1 MNIQDALGKA
11 VDQAN
16 EQIDTMANV
25 ATTEDYMASLEIPQ
39 SGRYLV
45 RPDGSIEFIKQ

>member
-11 VDQAN
+11 LDQAN

-25 ATTEDYMASLEIPQ
+25 ATTEAYVASLNIQ
-39 SGRYLV
+39 QTGTYLV
-45 RPDGSIEFIKQ
+45 RPDGSVEFIK